1 MPNSGFPSGSGSASR
16 PRDSATGSIRCT
28 HGWTPIVVLM
38 GGPRSQ
44 QPYGR
49 RSAHTAG
56 PASAPSRTDYTITK
70 GKVSLAVY
78 RKRVDAPAPA
88 RSPRPVLFLV
98 HGSSNSALSSFDLTV
113 PVPANL

>member
-1 MPNSGFPSGSGSASR
+1 MFEVLNLAASIVDNAA
-16 PRDSATGSIRCT
+16 PRVDGL
-28 HGWTPIVVLM
+28 IVASERAGCAKLS
-38 GGPRSQ
+38 RTCKK
-44 QPYGR
+44 PYGR

-56 PASAPSRTDYTITK
+56 PASAPSRTDYTITN

-78 RKRVDAPAPA
+78 RKRVDAPAPG